1 MRHSVYCWCGLVLRY
16 PIHLTRVLYHTIRIS
31 LDCGEG
37 PIKAVCC
44 GFTIDVPGYY
54 VDLSINRFV
63 ATHLDR
69 LSSTEPGSNRMRL
82 ILHTTNLNPRFTS
95 NRDPRSMTAED
106 PDPKTFK
113 SWEDAF
119 RYPIPMV
126 RRMEQQLR
134 KDIATNREKLRTI
147 VE

>member
-1 MRHSVYCWCGLVLRY
+1 
-16 PIHLTRVLYHTIRIS
+16 
-31 LDCGEG
+31 
-37 PIKAVCC
+37 
-44 GFTIDVPGYY
+44 
-54 VDLSINRFV
+54 
-63 ATHLDR
+63 
-69 LSSTEPGSNRMRL
+69 
-82 ILHTTNLNPRFTS
+82 
-95 NRDPRSMTAED
+95 MTAED